1 MSQQERSPW
10 AWPEPSALARA
21 GPGPALGEL
30 AGTVG
35 VSSEWGSR
43 GSGNEVM
50 HWSLTARC
58 LRPW

>member
-10 AWPEPSALARA
+10 AWPEPSAASA
-21 GPGPALGEL
+21 GPSCLGEP

-50 HWSLTARC
+50 H
-58 LRPW
+58 